1 MKKMYIQPLVM
12 VELAECEVMLAASM
26 FDNNSGSQNIT
37 PTDDEYNGEFAVKEY
52 SFGEDM

>member
-1 MKKMYIQPLVM
+1 MKKMYIQPLLM
-12 VELAECEVMLAASM
+12 VEFAECEVMLAASM
-26 FDNNSGSQNIT
+26 FDNNIGSQNIT

>member
-12 VELAECEVMLAASM
+12 VEFAECEVMLAASM
-26 FDNNSGSQNIT
+26 FDNNIGSQNIT